1 MWTIVSGGTYMGGND
16 ADEGNVESGLG
27 KTAPSDLGSRVL
39 EGTGVNSLRLSFNT
53 ARTVS
58 EKPNEIG
65 MR

>member
-1 MWTIVSGGTYMGGND
+1 MGGND